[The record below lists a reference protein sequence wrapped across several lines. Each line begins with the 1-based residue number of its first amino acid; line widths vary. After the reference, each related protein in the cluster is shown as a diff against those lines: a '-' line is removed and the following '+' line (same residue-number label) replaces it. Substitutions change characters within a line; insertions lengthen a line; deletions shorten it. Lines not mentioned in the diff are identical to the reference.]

1 MLARSFRLQKKDF
14 DRIYK
19 KGQTARQD
27 LFLLR
32 YLPNRA
38 GHSRFSVVI
47 AKKVVAHAVDRN
59 QIKRKVYQIIFDSA
73 VLWQNKGLDIAFILK
88 KVDAE
93 RLESTVKK
101 ILQEI

>member
-32 YLPNRA
+32 YIPNRA
-38 GHSRFSVVI
+38 SHCRFSVVI
-47 AKKVVAHAVDRN
+47 AKKIVAHAVDRN
-59 QIKRKVYQIIFDSA
+59 QIKRKVYQIIFDSTA
-73 VLWQNKGLDIAFILK
+73 LWENKSLDIAFILK
-88 KVDAE
+88 KVDSE
-93 RLESTVKK
+93 HLESAVKK